1 MKKKTAKK
9 VASTVMTAVMI
20 TSQVP
25 MVHAYEEQTP
35 AVNESSTVRTLQTRA
50 VGETFTQD
58 AITYT
63 ITSAAS
69 ASRSGKLTVS
79 DGTQAQGDVVIPET
93 IVIDGLNYEVTKIGD
108 RAFAQNAQLTSIDLS
123 NTNLSSSG
131 ALGASCFEGCSA
143 LTQVLFPDNG
153 SRLSIGRSA
162 FRDCTALTSLTLYD
176 FQVAKNN
183 QPFNGSGIRQI
194 TTTSITSLGQ
204 NALNGLPDGFTL
216 TCLDSMNVSSLDKS
230 MFGNT
235 TNVTFHVPA
244 AYVDQLTDYFYGDV
258 RVEALQEAVAFLED
272 GSGSV
277 TGYASLAEAFAAIN
291 ASSAQGPFTL
301 TVKSG
306 LSTADAYVEYPS
318 TILTKETVIDFQG
331 SSVDLPDTLTLNA
344 PLTIRNVT
352 NFDRQTLCTVDAG
365 THAFVLENGGSFGF
379 SQISGSDLTF
389 VGKLPGST
397 PTGEGVVI
405 EGVGADATIHFADIG
420 SSSYYYDLPAIEGFA
435 DLQLSNAYLEVSA
448 EQMQDL
454 QAIAMDQAGLRVSGD
469 ARIEQ
474 LSGNGELRLAE
485 DASLYVTQLA
495 QGTYRMPEVSGQS
508 APITLPKDSAITI
521 TNQNGEAITYAVP
534 AILVS
539 GGDLASASFVD
550 MEEAFAAIAADTQT
564 DADYTITLQDDVVLP
579 IDQDTLTL
587 PEKKMVIDGDG
598 HQLSAGIS
606 TRNYIQVSA
615 DLTLQ
620 DVTLDMEKTYLKNYG
635 TGVTIEVLGDVS
647 GELEQLAD
655 KSEASSEAFN
665 QIIVHAPVDKDVI
678 ASINGNGK
686 NKNTKIIL
694 EGYGSADAAA
704 KKDAYPGIGSGSD
717 GAKPQQFIL
726 RDSYIVADSA
736 FNWGNVQLEGNS
748 GLSIT
753 GSMQY
758 ATLPDYTVS
767 EGANAVLTVKKFSS
781 GFGCLKVN
789 GAVSGQ
795 TIVRIS
801 GNQMPKVGD
810 VLVQAPGG
818 RWDSFVLEGVEGME
832 LVRRSNGDYVVSEQT
847 VSDPI
852 AQVDGG
858 IYQAKGFATLEDAID
873 AINVQVAEGSTET
886 YTITLLDDVQLEET
900 LVLPNTA
907 IVLDGAQ
914 HTIREAADGSTIDVT
929 KALTIRNAQ
938 LELSDSVIHYA
949 PISGTKDRWIRLE
962 ETVSGSLMEI
972 LDDSQRG
979 YLDISLY
986 PSVQVERVVGTSRSS
1001 GSRLTDLILNGYQD
1015 TADLPEI
1022 VNMAAVE
1029 LAGCTLTI
1037 SGDQSNLGTIRTS
1050 EDATVST
1057 LRISGD
1063 TTLERL
1069 SIGNN
1074 DNFALVF
1081 APDAQLQLLENS
1093 HWLQYAPIEVTVEGD
1108 PQDGT
1113 PLIRNLTSEEGNSFT
1128 LAQGTDTMALY
1139 WDAASESLCVS
1150 RAPQIAVSADSQG
1163 SAASYRAITLQ
1174 VSDAQQIDHLLI
1186 NGERVEIDAA
1196 QTIIDENSEYLQEG
1210 ENTIEAVDASGLRST
1225 FTFTLDRQAPQIQI
1239 IESEGSEGIYRT
1251 LSLLLS
1257 DTDQL
1262 DKMILNGQEV
1272 SLSSLEYTL
1281 TQEHASIQ
1289 EGVNVLE
1296 VFDRAGNRASI
1307 TFTIDTTAPKLQ
1319 ASIQDDVLTITA
1331 DEAITIEGEGWQRQS
1346 DTVWTYVITQET
1358 SIDVLATDP
1367 AGNTASLRVQVPS
1380 LPDTPQT
1387 PQEEEPDK
1395 DSPTV
1400 EPSDEQD
1407 VQTAAAAFAS
1417 LYGAAGV
1424 IAAGMSAWLKKRKN
1438 RK

>member
-1 MKKKTAKK
+1 M
-9 VASTVMTAVMI
+9 
-20 TSQVP
+20 
-25 MVHAYEEQTP
+25 
-35 AVNESSTVRTLQTRA
+35 
-50 VGETFTQD
+50 
-58 AITYT
+58 
-63 ITSAAS
+63 
-69 ASRSGKLTVS
+69 S

-153 SRLSIGRSA
+153 SKLSIGRSA

-176 FQVAKNN
+176 FQVAKKN
-183 QPFNGSGIRQI
+183 QPFNESGIRQI

-204 NALNGLPDGFTL
+204 DALNGLPDGFTL
-216 TCLDSMNVSSLDKS
+216 TCLDSMNVSRLDKYT
-230 MFGNT
+230 FGKT

-258 RVEALQEAVAFLED
+258 HVEALQEAVAFLED

-331 SSVDLPDTLTLNA
+331 NSVDLPDTLTLNA

-405 EGVGADATIHFADIG
+405 EGVGADASIHLADIG

-454 QAIAMDQAGLRVSGD
+454 QAIAMDQAGLWVSGD
-469 ARIEQ
+469 ARIEE

-485 DASLYVTQLA
+485 DASLYVTRQA

-564 DADYTITLQDDVVLP
+564 DAV
-579 IDQDTLTL
+579 
-587 PEKKMVIDGDG
+587 
-598 HQLSAGIS
+598 
-606 TRNYIQVSA
+606 
-615 DLTLQ
+615 
-620 DVTLDMEKTYLKNYG
+620 
-635 TGVTIEVLGDVS
+635 
-647 GELEQLAD
+647 
-655 KSEASSEAFN
+655 
-665 QIIVHAPVDKDVI
+665 
-678 ASINGNGK
+678 
-686 NKNTKIIL
+686 
-694 EGYGSADAAA
+694 
-704 KKDAYPGIGSGSD
+704 
-717 GAKPQQFIL
+717 
-726 RDSYIVADSA
+726 
-736 FNWGNVQLEGNS
+736 
-748 GLSIT
+748 
-753 GSMQY
+753 
-758 ATLPDYTVS
+758 
-767 EGANAVLTVKKFSS
+767 
-781 GFGCLKVN
+781 
-789 GAVSGQ
+789 
-795 TIVRIS
+795 
-801 GNQMPKVGD
+801 
-810 VLVQAPGG
+810 
-818 RWDSFVLEGVEGME
+818 
-832 LVRRSNGDYVVSEQT
+832 
-847 VSDPI
+847 
-852 AQVDGG
+852 
-858 IYQAKGFATLEDAID
+858 
-873 AINVQVAEGSTET
+873 

-914 HTIREAADGSTIDVT
+914 HTIREAADGSTIDVK

-962 ETVSGSLMEI
+962 ETVSGSLKEI
-972 LDDSQRG
+972 LDDSQHG

-1093 HWLQYAPIEVTVEGD
+1093 HWSQYAPIEVTVEGD

-1163 SAASYRAITLQ
+1163 SAGSYRAITLQ

-1210 ENTIEAVDASGLRST
+1210 ENTIEAVDVSGLRST

-1289 EGVNVLE
+1289 EGANVLE

-1380 LPDTPQT
+1380 LPTTPQT

-1424 IAAGMSAWLKKRKN
+1424 IAVGMSAWLKKRKN